1 MQRTNIFTTMG
12 ANGLVHDREEN
23 DFYATEPKATELLLE
38 KEVFNQN
45 ILEPCA
51 GMGHIRDVLVSHGY
65 NVTATNLI
73 YRGVDDIKQED
84 VFNIKE
90 FSGDIITNPPYKIA
104 LPILKHCLDIIPTG
118 NKVAMFLKILF
129 LEGKERKKFFEENP
143 PKVIYVASGR
153 LNCAK
158 NGGFDKVMK
167 TQPFPVVH
175 YFVDKSKFTCSEYT
189 EHGWKVIGETMPSY
203 VYYKGSEC
211 IDKQC
216 EQNLMQLLGDKF
228 NSNETPEQNLVRNGY
243 LQVYD
248 CGSIEVIYRKEA
260 INDNKEK

>member
-1 MQRTNIFTTMG
+1 MKRTNTFVTMG
-12 ANGLVHDREEN
+12 ANGLVSDREAN

-38 KEVFNQN
+38 KETFNKN

-51 GMGHIRDVLVSHGY
+51 GMVHIRDVLVSHGY
-65 NVTATNLI
+65 DVTATDLI

-90 FSGDIITNPPYKIA
+90 FNGDIITNPPYKIA

-118 NKVAMFLKILF
+118 NKVAMFLKVLF

-158 NGGFDKVMK
+158 NEDFEKYTSSAVA
-167 TQPFPVVH
+167 
-175 YFVDKSKFTCSEYT
+175 YAWFVFEK
-189 EHGWKVIGETMPSY
+189 G
-203 VYYKGSEC
+203 YKGDT
-211 IDKQC
+211 IVKW
-216 EQNLMQLLGDKF
+216 
-228 NSNETPEQNLVRNGY
+228 
-243 LQVYD
+243 
-248 CGSIEVIYRKEA
+248 
-260 INDNKEK
+260 IN

>member
-1 MQRTNIFTTMG
+1 MDRANVFRTMG
-12 ANGLVHDREEN
+12 ATSFVGNREEN

-38 KEVFNQN
+38 KETFNEN

-65 NVTATNLI
+65 NVTATDLI
-73 YRGVDDIKQED
+73 YRGVDDIEQED

-90 FSGDIITNPPYKIA
+90 FDGDIITNPPYKIA

-118 NKVAMFLKILF
+118 NKVAMFLKVLF

-158 NGGFDKVMK
+158 NGEFDKYPSSAVA
-167 TQPFPVVH
+167 
-175 YFVDKSKFTCSEYT
+175 YAWFVFEK
-189 EHGWKVIGETMPSY
+189 G
-203 VYYKGSEC
+203 YKGDT
-211 IDKQC
+211 IVKW
-216 EQNLMQLLGDKF
+216 
-228 NSNETPEQNLVRNGY
+228 
-243 LQVYD
+243 
-248 CGSIEVIYRKEA
+248 
-260 INDNKEK
+260 IN